1 MFFILSKI
9 LALFIQPITWVVA
22 CLSGA
27 LLSKSPIR
35 KKRLSITGL
44 VLLLFFS
51 NQYLSSL
58 VMIWWELPPVPMA
71 GLDFYDVGIV
81 FTGVTKG
88 SKKPADR
95 IYFNHGADR
104 ITHTLQLY
112 NEGKLGHILI
122 SGGLGFQ
129 QSSKSRAAER
139 LKSFLLMSGLPDSVI
154 TVEPEAVNT
163 YENAVK
169 SSEILKRD
177 FPGQKY
183 LLITSAFHIKRAAL
197 CMEAQGLDFDQFPAG
212 YFTGSAKANFNKL
225 FIPKS
230 DAIMRWEKLIK
241 EWVGILMYKVM
252 GYLP

>member
-9 LALFIQPITWVVA
+9 LSCFIQPITWVAA
-22 CLSGA
+22 CLSGSF
-27 LLSKSPIR
+27 LSKSLKW

-51 NQYLSSL
+51 NQYLSNL
-58 VMIWWELPPVPMA
+58 VMIWWEPAPVPIA
-71 GLDFYDVGIV
+71 SLDFYDVGIV
-81 FTGVTKG
+81 FTGVTKSG
-88 SKKPADR
+88 KMPADR
-95 IYFNHGADR
+95 VYFNHGADR

-112 NEGKLGHILI
+112 NERKLGHILI

-129 QSSKSRAAER
+129 QSSKSIAAER
-139 LKSFLLMSGLPDSVI
+139 LRSFLLMSGVPDSVI

-197 CMEAQGLDFDQFPAG
+197 CMEAQGLNFDRFPAG
-212 YFTGSAKANFNKL
+212 YLTDSPPGANFDKL

-230 DAIMRWEKLIK
+230 GAIMNWEKLIK
-241 EWVGILMYKVM
+241 EWAGILVYKVM
-252 GYLP
+252 GYL

>member
-1 MFFILSKI
+1 MFFVLSKI
-9 LALFIQPITWVVA
+9 LAFFLQPITWVAA
-22 CLSGA
+22 CLLGSFLA
-27 LLSKSPIR
+27 KSLKW
-35 KKRLSITGL
+35 KKRLFVTGL

-51 NQYLSSL
+51 NQYLSNRMML
-58 VMIWWELPPVPMA
+58 WWEPAPVPIA
-71 GLDFYDVGIV
+71 NLDHYDVGIV

-88 SKKPADR
+88 SKTPRDR
-95 IYFNHGADR
+95 VYFSQGADR

-129 QSSKSRAAER
+129 QSSMSRAADR
-139 LKSFLLMSGLPDSVI
+139 LRSFLLMSGVPDSVI

-183 LLITSAFHIKRAAL
+183 LLITSAFHMKRSAL
-197 CMEAQGLDFDQFPAG
+197 CMKAQGLEFDQFPAG
-212 YFTGSAKANFNKL
+212 YLTGYPTLNFDDL

-230 DAIMRWEKLIK
+230 DAILRWEKLIK
-241 EWVGILMYKVM
+241 EWVGIATYKVM
-252 GYLP
+252 GYL